1 MKKKILLLAIC
12 MAALCIYVGLSNTQ
26 NCTID
31 PFVLENIEALA
42 ADEVGPDVQCWGIG
56 CVDCPDSHTK
66 VAYVLSGYSL
76 D

>member
-12 MAALCIYVGLSNTQ
+12 MAALCTYVGLSYTPDG
-26 NCTID
+26 TTD

-42 ADEVGPDVQCWGIG
+42 ADEVEPNVYCDGIG
-56 CVDCPDSHTK
+56 SVDCPDSHTK
-66 VAYVLSGYSL
+66 VAYVYSGYSL

>member
-12 MAALCIYVGLSNTQ
+12 MAALCTYVGLSYIPDSTA
-26 NCTID
+26 D

-42 ADEVGPDVQCWGIG
+42 ADEVGPDVWCAGIG

-66 VAYVLSGYSL
+66 VAYVVGGYSL